1 MYYQNTKK
9 HVTCDIRV
17 FLFRNASKQRE
28 REKERSL
35 VHKTHVDEGRTRRRT
50 TPIAAK
56 ERRVLRIEFIV
67 LPEREVHEQS
77 VWFLRMRVRGKV
89 FVQSNRKRGRRS
101 RHVRSV

>member
-1 MYYQNTKK
+1 MRQNK
-9 HVTCDIRV
+9 
-17 FLFRNASKQRE
+17 E
-28 REKERSL
+28 REKERLL
-35 VHKTHVDEGRTRRRT
+35 VHKTHVDEGRTHRRT
-50 TPIAAK
+50 TSIVAK
-56 ERRVLRIEFIV
+56 ERRVLRNEFIV